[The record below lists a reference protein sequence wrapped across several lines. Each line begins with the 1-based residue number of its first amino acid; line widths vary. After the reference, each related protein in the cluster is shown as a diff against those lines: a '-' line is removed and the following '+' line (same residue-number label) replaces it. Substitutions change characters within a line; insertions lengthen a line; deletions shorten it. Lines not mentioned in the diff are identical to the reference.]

1 MAVTYETDVTG
12 LETTQYYK
20 LYKPGYDNVADIN
33 VLNMNAEIIDAILHD
48 HESLMDDI
56 TSRTIDGVLLS
67 RENDITHYGICSTD
81 AATAAKTVAC
91 KNFRLATGSLI
102 FVKFTVTNTAAN
114 ATLNVNSTGA
124 KVIQYRGSAISAGY
138 LAANRT
144 YGFMYDGSNYQL
156 IGDLDTN
163 TTYSNFVKSGSGAK
177 AGLVPAPSTTAGT
190 TKYLRE
196 DGTWQVPPDTN
207 TDTHWTS
214 HLFAGAGQAAD
225 AATTNG
231 NTKLTITDNS
241 TVRDSVTIKGTG
253 ATTVTSDANGVI
265 TIHSTDNNTTYSNF
279 VKSGSGAKAGLVPAP
294 STTAGTTKYL
304 REDGTWQVP
313 PDNNTT
319 YNNFVKSG
327 SGAKAGLVP
336 APSTTAGT
344 TKYLREDGTWQ
355 VPPDTNTDTHWTSH
369 LYVGDGTAANKAT
382 TNGNTKIVN
391 TDNSS
396 VRNTV
401 TIKGTGATTVTSDAN
416 GVITVHS
423 TNTTYSNMTAA
434 TASAAGKAGLVPAPA
449 AGKQGQFL
457 RGDGTWQTPTNTTY
471 SAGTTAQLNTGTD
484 TANRVWPAKQIA
496 DYVKGTA
503 SLAQNGYWKAPNGLI
518 IQWGKVT
525 NGASSVAFPIAFP
538 NAVYAITATENGDAG
553 HRGGVRLFAIPNG
566 LTQFIAKSCLSDDSE
581 LYNGWKRGNG
591 SANMQ
596 VGWIAIGK

>member
-319 YNNFVKSG
+319 YSNFVKSG
-327 SGAKAGLVP
+327 SGAKAGL
-336 APSTTAGT
+336 
-344 TKYLREDGTWQ
+344 
-355 VPPDTNTDTHWTSH
+355 
-369 LYVGDGTAANKAT
+369 
-382 TNGNTKIVN
+382 
-391 TDNSS
+391 
-396 VRNTV
+396 
-401 TIKGTGATTVTSDAN
+401 
-416 GVITVHS
+416 
-423 TNTTYSNMTAA
+423 
-434 TASAAGKAGLVPAPA
+434 
-449 AGKQGQFL
+449 
-457 RGDGTWQTPTNTTY
+457 
-471 SAGTTAQLNTGTD
+471 
-484 TANRVWPAKQIA
+484 
-496 DYVKGTA
+496 
-503 SLAQNGYWKAPNGLI
+503 
-518 IQWGKVT
+518 
-525 NGASSVAFPIAFP
+525 
-538 NAVYAITATENGDAG
+538 
-553 HRGGVRLFAIPNG
+553 
-566 LTQFIAKSCLSDDSE
+566 
-581 LYNGWKRGNG
+581 
-591 SANMQ
+591 
-596 VGWIAIGK
+596 